1 MRALKLFVSSA
12 LGGACIGLG
21 GVAYLSLENR
31 LAGALFFTVGL
42 FTICTFGFHLFTG
55 KVCYVFQK
63 GETDPRHLPL
73 IWLGNLVGTGAVAA
87 AVRLTRLAPLAEK
100 AAGLCRVKLE
110 DSLPSVLLLAVLCN
124 VFIYIAVE
132 GFRSNPHEIGK
143 YLSLF
148 FGVMGFVL
156 CGFEHCVANMFY
168 ISTAGLWSGRAA
180 GYLLVMTLG
189 NSAGG
194 VLIPLARAFLRRPDR
209 SE

>member
-1 MRALKLFVSSA
+1 MRALKLFVSSV

-63 GETDPRHLPL
+63 GGTDPRHLPL
-73 IWLGNLVGTGAVAA
+73 IWLGNLAGTGAVAA

-110 DSLPSVLLLAVLCN
+110 DSLPSVFLLAVLCN

-132 GFRSNPHEIGK
+132 GFRSNPHEIG
-143 YLSLF
+143 
-148 FGVMGFVL
+148 
-156 CGFEHCVANMFY
+156 E
-168 ISTAGLWSGRAA
+168 
-180 GYLLVMTLG
+180 
-189 NSAGG
+189 
-194 VLIPLARAFLRRPDR
+194 IPLPSFSASWGSSSASLSTVSPICSTFPQLDCGAAARPGICW
-209 SE
+209 

>member
-21 GVAYLSLENR
+21 ALPTCLWRTGWQGRSSSRWGSSPSAPSGSTCSRER
-31 LAGALFFTVGL
+31 SAMSFRRGDRPAAPAPHLAGEPGGHRGGGCGRAAD
-42 FTICTFGFHLFTG
+42 
-55 KVCYVFQK
+55 QA
-63 GETDPRHLPL
+63 
-73 IWLGNLVGTGAVAA
+73 GA
-87 AVRLTRLAPLAEK
+87 PGEK
-100 AAGLCRVKLE
+100 ATGLCRVKLE
-110 DSLPSVLLLAVLCN
+110 DSLPSVFLLAVLCN

-194 VLIPLARAFLRRPDR
+194 VLIPLRRPF
-209 SE
+209 

>member
-1 MRALKLFVSSA
+1 M
-12 LGGACIGLG
+12 
-21 GVAYLSLENR
+21 
-31 LAGALFFTVGL
+31 GL

-194 VLIPLARAFLRRPDR
+194 VLIPLAQAFLRRPDR